1 MATQVWGRHNKVADG
16 DNVPSKQVSVDVW
29 NENLNRKGL
38 LGFDVN
44 TLASAASVTI
54 PADTSSTSSD
64 GDTSSL
70 IKLSGSTS
78 VDTLVT
84 TNTTAGDLLFV
95 VTSGSVTLNDNSTN
109 GGNIYLLSSD
119 DKDLDVNVPTILI
132 RSGTNWYEYGG
143 SPVSDKSITFAK
155 IQDIASMKVIG
166 RTAGSSG
173 VSSEVALLDED
184 NMASDSATSLATQQS
199 IKKYV
204 DDNVTAQDLDITDG
218 TTAGAVDLDSQSLT
232 FTSGEGIDATV
243 SSQTLTIAA
252 EDATSSNKGIASF
265 GSEFTVT
272 SGAVTVNAI
281 AEAKVTGLTTAL
293 GLKAP
298 LASPIFTG
306 TVQIPNYSNVETTLD
321 GIATNATAIAL
332 KANAADAA
340 LTGDSTAVNLTL
352 SGRLKTDKGANI
364 ASATNTTLG
373 ADGNTFRITGTTTIV
388 TIVTTDW
395 STGSVIHLNF
405 AGVLT
410 VTNGTGAGAIRL
422 GDQANMTTAAEDTLS
437 LFYNGTECVE
447 ISRSSVGGGSDT
459 PWTVNHDFADK
470 YYDMTVQT
478 KPGNPSANAARFY
491 VKEIDSNND
500 GLFCILRK
508 NGSDTQEVQI
518 V

>member
-16 DNVPSKQVSVDVW
+16 TNVPSKQVSVDVW

-119 DKDLDVNVPTILI
+119 DKDLDANVPTILI

-143 SPVSDKSITFAK
+143 SPVSDESITFAK
-155 IQDIASMKVIG
+155 IQDIDSMRVIG
-166 RTAGSSG
+166 RTAASSG
-173 VSSEVALLDED
+173 VSSAVTILDSD
-184 NMASDSATSLATQQS
+184 TMSGASDSTLATSES
-199 IKKYV
+199 IKAYV
-204 DDNVTAQDLDITDG
+204 DTEVATIPVGDITGVTAG
-218 TTAGAVDLDSQSLT
+218 TGLSGGGTSGTVSLAVDATIATIASPT
-232 FTSGEGIDATV
+232 FTGTV
-243 SSQTLTIAA
+243 VLPNVPAI
-252 EDATSSNKGIASF
+252 
-265 GSEFTVT
+265 VT
-272 SGAVTVNAI
+272 TQ
-281 AEAKVTGLTTAL
+281 LD
-293 GLKAP
+293 LKAP
-298 LASPIFTG
+298 LASPTFTG
-306 TVQIPNYSNVETTLD
+306 TVAIPNYANVETTLD
-321 GIATNATAIAL
+321 GIAT
-332 KANAADAA
+332 KAPLAAPA
-340 LTGDSTAVNLTL
+340 LTGAATAVDLTL
-352 SGRLKTDKGANI
+352 SGRLKTDKGANV

-437 LFYNGTECVE
+437 LFYNGTEWVE

-459 PWTVNHDFADK
+459 PWSVVHNFADY
-470 YYDMTVQT
+470 YYDMEVQT
-478 KPGNPSANAARFY
+478 KPSDPAADHGRFY
-491 VKEIDSNND
+491 VKEIDTNND
-500 GLFCILRK
+500 GVFCIIRK
-508 NGSDTQEVQI
+508 NGGFEETQI

>member
-16 DNVPSKQVSVDVW
+16 TNVPSKQVSVDVW

-119 DKDLDVNVPTILI
+119 DKDLDANVPTILI

-143 SPVSDKSITFAK
+143 SPVSDESITFAK
-155 IQDIASMKVIG
+155 IQDIDSMRVIG
-166 RTAGSSG
+166 RTAASSG
-173 VSSEVALLDED
+173 VSSAVTILDSD
-184 NMASDSATSLATQQS
+184 TMSGASDSTLATSES
-199 IKKYV
+199 IKAYV
-204 DDNVTAQDLDITDG
+204 DTEVATIPVGDITGVTAG
-218 TTAGAVDLDSQSLT
+218 TGLSGGGTSGTVSLAVDATIATIASPT
-232 FTSGEGIDATV
+232 FTGTV
-243 SSQTLTIAA
+243 VLPNVPAI
-252 EDATSSNKGIASF
+252 
-265 GSEFTVT
+265 VT
-272 SGAVTVNAI
+272 TQ
-281 AEAKVTGLTTAL
+281 LD
-293 GLKAP
+293 LKAP
-298 LASPIFTG
+298 LAAP
-306 TVQIPNYSNVETTLD
+306 
-321 GIATNATAIAL
+321 
-332 KANAADAA
+332 A
-340 LTGDSTAVNLTL
+340 LTGAATAVDLTL
-352 SGRLKTDKGANI
+352 SGRLKTDKGANV

-437 LFYNGTECVE
+437 LFYNGTEWVE
-447 ISRSSVGGGSDT
+447 ISRSSVGGGADT
-459 PWTVNHDFADK
+459 PWDVVHNFADY
-470 YYDMTVQT
+470 YYDMEVQT
-478 KPGNPSANAARFY
+478 KPSDPAADHGRFY
-491 VKEIDSNND
+491 VKEVDSDND
-500 GLFCILRK
+500 GLFCLIRK
-508 NGSDTQEVQI
+508 NGAFEETQI